1 MTLEVWPSILRP
13 RKLQFHIQPS
23 LTVGPQSFGGLR
35 QKRGGSA
42 GFWTASASFDVYSA
56 DEIREWRGVVAALQG
71 GLGTVKIGVFDDRQA
86 PHPLDAA
93 GRPIL
98 PEDEPFSDGTFFTD
112 GRGFL
117 QSTIMAY
124 LAEPLAL
131 RATVAQVRVEVGGDL
146 KRGMYFSVAGRLYL
160 ITSQPTRAGSIW
172 TFRFLP
178 EFRVAAD
185 ADTWV
190 ELRRPTAL
198 MMLASEDTGALSL
211 ESFYQGHPEIAF
223 TESWDGL

>member
-1 MTLEVWPSILRP
+1 MTLEVWPSLLRP
-13 RKLQFHIQPS
+13 RRVMFHIMPA

-42 GFWTASASFDVYSA
+42 GSWVASAAFDVFSA

-86 PHPLDAA
+86 PHPLDAG

-98 PEDEPFSDGTFFTD
+98 PGDEPFSDGTLFTD

-117 QSTIMAY
+117 QSTIRAY
-124 LAEPLAL
+124 LAGPLAL
-131 RATVAQVRVEVGGDL
+131 RATTAAVRVEAGGEL
-146 KRGMYFSVAGRLYL
+146 KRGMYFSIAGRLYL
-160 ITSQPTRAGSIW
+160 ITSQPTREGSVW
-172 TFRFLP
+172 RFRFLP
-178 EFRVAAD
+178 EARLAAED
-185 ADTWV
+185 GTWV

-198 MMLASEDTGALSL
+198 MNLAAQDTGTLSL
-211 ESFYQGHPEIAF
+211 ESYYQGHPEIEF

>member
-13 RKLQFHIQPS
+13 RRLMFHILPA
-23 LTVGPQSFGGLR
+23 LTVGTQSFGGLR

-42 GFWTASASFDVYSA
+42 GSWTASASFDVYSA

-86 PHPLDAA
+86 PHPLDGA
-93 GRPIL
+93 GL
-98 PEDEPFSDGTFFTD
+98 PVLPGDEPFSDGTFFTD

-124 LAEPLAL
+124 LDAPLAL
-131 RATVAQVRVEVGGDL
+131 RATTARVRVEAGGDL
-146 KRGMYFSVAGRLYL
+146 KRGMYFSIAGRLYL
-160 ITSQPTRAGSIW
+160 ITSQPTREGSVW
-172 TFRFLP
+172 SFRFLP
-178 EFRVAAD
+178 EARLAAD
-185 ADTWV
+185 DGTWV

-198 MMLASEDTGALSL
+198 MNLAAQDTGTLSL
-211 ESFYQGHPEIAF
+211 ESYYQGHPEIEF